1 MKDRKKGLAG
11 EIFLNDLTVDMS
23 GKPYILFILALALG
37 CGENEP
43 RNCVVSEVIR
53 RYGDDIQGKDVFV
66 HDGTKYT
73 ERRSY
78 AYDPDTKTYADEP
91 GETATFTWYEDG
103 RISKAKYGGPGDY
116 QQYEYTYDD
125 SNPDFTLIEEHFIES
140 AQGNIFTDRV
150 NKSHY
155 VESPKDGNYRFDNV
169 LEVYE
174 NGNLVKL
181 GFADPTGSFEA
192 YDTTWNI
199 QVSYRYDNFPN
210 ALGNFAF
217 RGLIYPPNW
226 GRCRNNMIEETYSD
240 AVVIFSKKQSFAF
253 FGNGRLNRW
262 ENDDTKA
269 NMSFVYQCE

>member
-1 MKDRKKGLAG
+1 MKDRKKGLAR
-11 EIFLNDLTVDMS
+11 EIFLRDLTVNMA
-23 GKPYILFILALALG
+23 GKPYILFVLLLVLG
-37 CGENEP
+37 CSENEP

-53 RYGDDIQGKDVFV
+53 RYGEVIQGKDVFV
-66 HDGTKYT
+66 HDGTNYT

-78 AYDPDTKTYADEP
+78 GYDPTTKTYAEEP
-91 GETATFTWYEDG
+91 GTTTAFTWYEDG
-103 RISKAKYGGPGDY
+103 RISKAKHAGDGYY

-125 SNPDFTLIEEHFIES
+125 SDPEVTLVEEHHTEW
-140 AQGNIFTDRV
+140 AHGNSITDKV
-150 NKSHY
+150 NTSRY
-155 VESPKDGNYRFDNV
+155 IESPKDGNYRFGDV

-181 GFADPTGSFEA
+181 GFADPSGSFEA
-192 YDTTWNI
+192 YDTTWNL

-210 ALGNFAF
+210 TIGNYAF

-240 AVVIFSKKQSFAF
+240 HTVTFSKKQSFAF

-269 NMSFVYQCE
+269 NMSFLYDCE